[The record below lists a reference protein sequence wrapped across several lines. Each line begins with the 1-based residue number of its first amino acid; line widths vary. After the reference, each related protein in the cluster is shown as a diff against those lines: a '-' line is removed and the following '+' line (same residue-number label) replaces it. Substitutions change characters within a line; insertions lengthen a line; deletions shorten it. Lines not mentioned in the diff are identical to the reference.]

1 MRRGHEAGGMTMW
14 REGLRQHRIWIAAT
28 LVGFAVLAVAP
39 AVLTP
44 FYVRVGALFLFSA
57 GLSLAWTILG
67 GFAGY
72 WSFGQTAF
80 IGLGGFTAALLEP
93 ALHMRPSLLTLA
105 IGAGA
110 GGAVSA
116 LLAAVLAWPILRLRG
131 IYFAVAMLGVAQ
143 VLAELTSNVDA
154 IKGAMGIVL
163 RRISPHGV
171 PQHVLYY
178 RLFLGLTFAILVIA
192 FLIRISRLG
201 QGLVSLRE
209 DEDTAR
215 MLGVPTERY
224 KVAMFVLSA
233 ALTGLLG
240 AVYAHSLGYI
250 TTDSVYRTD
259 FSLDMI
265 VYCLLGGIGT
275 LVGPIIGAALMTVL
289 TQVVLGELLSVHMF
303 VTGALL
309 VLLVLAA
316 PRGLV
321 GLFRRR
327 VRPAPSGAVEPRPAG
342 P

>member
-1 MRRGHEAGGMTMW
+1 MIRD
-14 REGLRQHRIWIAAT
+14 GLRQHWLWIAVSVA
-28 LVGFAVLAVAP
+28 GFALLAVAP
-39 AVLTP
+39 AYLSP
-44 FYVRVGALFLFSA
+44 FHVRVGALFLFSA

-93 ALHMRPSLLTLA
+93 SLRLHPATLSLA
-105 IGAGA
+105 V
-110 GGAVSA
+110 GAVA
-116 LLAAVLAWPILRLRG
+116 AAAACAVLAGLLAWPILRLRG

-163 RRISPHGV
+163 PRVALHGV
-171 PQHVLYY
+171 AQHVLYY
-178 RLFLGLTFAILVIA
+178 QLFLMLAFAILAIA
-192 FLIRISRLG
+192 FAIKISRLG
-201 QGLVSLRE
+201 QGLISLRE

-224 KVAMFVLSA
+224 KAAMFVLSA
-233 ALTGLLG
+233 TLTGLLG

-275 LVGPIIGAALMTVL
+275 LVGPIIGAAVMTVL
-289 TQVVLGELLSVHMF
+289 TQVVLGQLLSIHML

-309 VLLVLAA
+309 VLLVLVA
-316 PRGLV
+316 PRGIV
-321 GLFRRR
+321 GLFRRQR
-327 VRPAPSGAVEPRPAG
+327 RPQPVAAET
-342 P
+342 